1 MQCTNALM
9 LAARD
14 GQWEVVKTL
23 LHRGTHVDIVDS
35 EQRTPLM
42 MAASEDHSSIVELLL
57 DNGKKL
63 IYYYELQPR
72 CLIIISN
79 IYIFIRLKMPI

>member
-1 MQCTNALM
+1 MALTLNTYYAQCMNPLV

-14 GQWEVVKTL
+14 GQWEVVETL
-23 LHRGTHVDIVDS
+23 LHGGTRVDIVDS

-57 DNGKKL
+57 DSGK
-63 IYYYELQPR
+63 IYWHA
-72 CLIIISN
+72 IINS
-79 IYIFIRLKMPI
+79 P